1 MRLFIAI
8 NFDDKTIAAL
18 VRQQR
23 RVQAIA
29 QKGNYSRR
37 DNLHLTLA
45 FLGETPI
52 EDVGLLQTIVDTT
65 NVQAFPITLD
75 TLGYFARNNS
85 DIWWVGIAKNPP
97 LERLQ
102 HTLVQH
108 LRIHGF
114 SIDKRPFTPH
124 ITIGREIRIPNAD
137 QRAQIARPITPIRC
151 IAQRISLMQSVRIDG
166 VLVYR
171 ELMGKNLINQER
183 GTHTETDSPKQ

>member
-8 NFDDKTIAAL
+8 NFDERTIAAL

-23 RVQAIA
+23 QVQAIA
-29 QKGNYSRR
+29 QKGNYSRS

-52 EDVGLLQTIVDTT
+52 EDVGLLQTIVDS
-65 NVQAFPITLD
+65 VSDHAFPITLD

-85 DIWWVGIAKNPP
+85 DIWWVGIAKNPT

-102 HTLVQH
+102 HALVRH

-114 SIDKRPFTPH
+114 SVDKRPFLPH
-124 ITIGREIRIPNAD
+124 ITIGREIRISKTA
-137 QRAQIARPITPIRC
+137 QRTHIAGPITPIHFT
-151 IAQRISLMQSVRIDG
+151 AQRISLMQSVRIDG

-171 ELMGKNLINQER
+171 ELVGKNL
-183 GTHTETDSPKQ
+183 T